1 MNDDRG
7 DFDAL
12 QVPDEV
18 EISQTFP
25 YGLLYPCDYAE
36 GGEVARLAWI
46 GEIASDAQL
55 ERALSICR
63 RILLLDP
70 RYRELLAQPL
80 DLRPLL
86 PASEL
91 LFELAPVVPRQR
103 RRVDQGEPLGSAKIR
118 IPPLLDRM
126 E

>member
-7 DFDAL
+7 DFDAP

-25 YGLLYPCDYAE
+25 YGLLYPCDYPE
-36 GGEVARLAWI
+36 GGEVAHLAWI
-46 GEIASDAQL
+46 GEIAGDPQL

-63 RILLLDP
+63 RILLLES
-70 RYRELLAQPL
+70 RHGELLAQPL
-80 DLRPLL
+80 DLRTLL

-91 LFELAPVVPRQR
+91 LLELAPVLPRQR
-103 RRVDQGEPLGSAKIR
+103 RRVDQGEPLGSAKMR
-118 IPPLLDRM
+118 IP
-126 E
+126 